1 MSKQKSYWLLKSEP
15 FKFSW
20 DQQVEKGEGR
30 WEKRVRNYQARNNL
44 QAMKKGDQAFFYHSN
59 EGREIV
65 GIVEITGEHYPDP
78 DDETGKFV
86 TVDVKPVKPLKT
98 PVTLKQMKAVPDLE
112 DMRLIKQVRLS
123 VCPITKDEW
132 DIILQMGGV

>member
-1 MSKQKSYWLLKSEP
+1 MAHWLLKSEP

-20 DQQVEKGEGR
+20 DQQVEKGNGR

-44 QAMKKGDQAFFYHSN
+44 SAMKLGDHGFFYHSN

-65 GIVEITGEHYPDP
+65 GIVEITNEAYPDP
-78 DDETGKFV
+78 DDESGKFV
-86 TVDVKPVKPLKT
+86 TVDVKPVKPFKT
-98 PVTLKQMKAVPDLE
+98 PVTLKQMKAIPDLV

-123 VCPITKDEW
+123 VCPITDEEW
-132 DIILQMGGV
+132 DIVTQLGGV